1 MSAGIRAT
9 SMASRVGSNVHGR
22 SSVIA
27 AVRTATRGRPVMRYA
42 SAPIAATVTT
52 PALAEMTR
60 AARMLG
66 PVTAKTAASR

>member
-1 MSAGIRAT
+1 
-9 SMASRVGSNVHGR
+9 
-22 SSVIA
+22 
-27 AVRTATRGRPVMRYA
+27 MRYA
-42 SAPIAATVTT
+42 SAPIAAMVAT